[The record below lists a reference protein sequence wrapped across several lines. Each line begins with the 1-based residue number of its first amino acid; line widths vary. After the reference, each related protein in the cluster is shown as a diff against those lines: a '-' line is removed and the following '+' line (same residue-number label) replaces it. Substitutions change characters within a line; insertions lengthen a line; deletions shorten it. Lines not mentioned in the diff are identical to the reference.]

1 MTSLSLCNG
10 RVVDPAAGVDETTD
24 LHIENGR
31 ILARGPAPAGFRA
44 ERVIDAAGLVVCP
57 GLVDLRARCREPGL
71 EHKATIASETRAAA
85 AAGITTLCMP
95 PDTEPVVDSAAVAA
109 LVRRRAE
116 RAGRARIVPL
126 GALTR
131 GLEGRALSE
140 MSALKA
146 AGCVGVS
153 NDFHPVENTLVL
165 RRAMEYAA
173 TFGLTVFLLPQD
185 PALANGGCAHEG
197 AVSTR
202 LGLPGIP
209 AAAETVAVAAALA
222 LIEETGVRAHFALLS
237 TARAAQMV
245 ARAQHDGL
253 PVSASVSAHHL
264 HLTELDLLDFD
275 SQCHVLPPLR
285 TQRDR
290 DGLRHWLARGAIA
303 AVCSDHQPHEA
314 DAKLA
319 PFSATAP
326 GISALETLLPLTLR
340 LVDEGTL
347 TLPEALARLTCGPAR
362 ILGLAAGTLE
372 PGRVA
377 DICVFDADAY
387 WTLTGARLMS
397 QGHNTPFLDW
407 ELKGRVRYTLLA
419 GQVVHEGEA
428 P

>member
-1 MTSLSLCNG
+1 MTALSICNG
-10 RVVDPAAGVDETTD
+10 RIVDPAAGVDETTD
-24 LHIENGR
+24 LHIEDGR
-31 ILARGPAPAGFRA
+31 ILALGPAPAGFKPT
-44 ERVIDAAGLVVCP
+44 RVIDAAGLVVCP

-85 AAGITTLCMP
+85 AAGVTTLCMP
-95 PDTEPVVDSAAVAA
+95 PDTDPVVDSAAVAA

-116 RAGRARIVPL
+116 RAGLARIEPL

-153 NDFHPVENTLVL
+153 NDLHPVENLLVL
-165 RRAMEYAA
+165 RRALEYAA
-173 TFGLTVFLLPQD
+173 TFGLTVFLFPQD
-185 PALANGGCAHEG
+185 LALANEGCAHEG

-209 AAAETVAVAAALA
+209 AAAETVAVAASLA

-237 TARAAQMV
+237 TARAAQMI
-245 ARAQHDGL
+245 ARARHDGL
-253 PVSASVSAHHL
+253 PVSAAVSAHHL

-275 SQCHVLPPLR
+275 SQCHVSPPLR

-290 DGLRHWLARGAIA
+290 DGLRHWLAQGAIA

-326 GISALETLLPLTLR
+326 GISGLETLLPLTLR
-340 LVDEGTL
+340 LVDEGVL
-347 TLPEALARLTCGPAR
+347 TLPEAIARLTCAPAH
-362 ILGLAAGTLE
+362 ILGLAAGSLA
-372 PGRVA
+372 PGAVA
-377 DICVFDADAY
+377 DVCIFDAGTY
-387 WTLTGARLMS
+387 WTLSSDSLVS
-397 QGHNTPFLDW
+397 QGHNTPFLNW
-407 ELKGRVRYTLLA
+407 EMKGRVRYTLLA
-419 GQVVHEGEA
+419 GRVVHEAGA